1 MEYEEDVGISQDEH
15 GTRVQDSDRN
25 GQGFYGIRLK
35 NECTIEHQRFYLM
48 SEDEMGIDF
57 GFRKTEYNREQVYSG
72 DKSIIM
78 YLRVSTEGKLIL
90 ETAEVNFN
98 GRYVWDI
105 PIEEIENAPKGYWE
119 WKEMEEE

>member
-1 MEYEEDVGISQDEH
+1 MKKMWGFHRMNTVPEFRIPTE
-15 GTRVQDSDRN
+15 TDRA
-25 GQGFYGIRLK
+25 FMAFAIALK
-35 NECTIEHQRFYLM
+35 NECTIEHQRFYLI

-57 GFRKTEYNREQVYSG
+57 GFRKTEYNREQLYSG